1 MSRFAIPFQVPSKNS
16 LDQHVFTIKPERQI
30 RWKKERTSKTNSG
43 RNVRLIISIIQK
55 LRKQSTVPT
64 YNLRVY
70 DYRLLKVLE
79 LTKMHLSYKR
89 IFFGSLSVLVSPRD
103 RWKLDL
109 QFSHRSN
116 FLFHPPT
123 RDFKLVFETV
133 VPGRTPAR
141 SKGNHCLFS
150 VSSGAAVAMGDLA
163 LMSKTDWYLGVPL
176 PESLKLFARR
186 VSSTLE
192 TNMATRRRRGIR
204 NPWVLP
210 PRLCVQ

>member
-1 MSRFAIPFQVPSKNS
+1 MIVSSIIELCIESDTDPRSWVTFANPFQVPSKNS

-43 RNVRLIISIIQK
+43 RNVRLINSIIQK

-89 IFFGSLSVLVSPRD
+89 IFFGSLSVLVSRPRD

-109 QFSHRSN
+109 QFPIEVIFFST
-116 FLFHPPT
+116 HPPGILNLSL
-123 RDFKLVFETV
+123 RRSCQEELPLDRRETIFCFQW
-133 VPGRTPAR
+133 RQ
-141 SKGNHCLFS
+141 
-150 VSSGAAVAMGDLA
+150 A
-163 LMSKTDWYLGVPL
+163 L
-176 PESLKLFARR
+176 R
-186 VSSTLE
+186 VSWE
-192 TNMATRRRRGIR
+192 T
-204 NPWVLP
+204 
-210 PRLCVQ
+210 

>member
-1 MSRFAIPFQVPSKNS
+1 MEEGTDEQDELRTQRQTDNFDHPKTTQ
-16 LDQHVFTIKPERQI
+16 TIYSTNVQP
-30 RWKKERTSKTNSG
+30 TSIW
-43 RNVRLIISIIQK
+43 L
-55 LRKQSTVPT
+55 P
-64 YNLRVY
+64 
-70 DYRLLKVLE
+70 
-79 LTKMHLSYKR
+79 LTKSFGVDEDASLIKEFSL
-89 IFFGSLSVLVSPRD
+89 GSLSVLVPRPRD

-123 RDFKLVFETV
+123 RDFKLVSETV

-163 LMSKTDWYLGVPL
+163 LMSKTDWYCEVSL

-210 PRLCVQ
+210 PRLCVQWPSLLH

>member
-1 MSRFAIPFQVPSKNS
+1 M
-16 LDQHVFTIKPERQI
+16 
-30 RWKKERTSKTNSG
+30 
-43 RNVRLIISIIQK
+43 
-55 LRKQSTVPT
+55 
-64 YNLRVY
+64 
-70 DYRLLKVLE
+70 
-79 LTKMHLSYKR
+79 LTHKR
-89 IFFGSLSVLVSPRD
+89 IFFGSLSVLVPRLRD

-163 LMSKTDWYLGVPL
+163 LMSKTDWYCEVSL

-192 TNMATRRRRGIR
+192 TKMATRRRRGIR

-210 PRLCVQ
+210 PVYVYNDLVSCTKTKRYKKRFLLMIVSSIIELCIESDTDPGS